1 MFLIFS
7 RNQKQT
13 FSFLLRVRINFEQLW
28 NAKVF
33 VYLLLIPKSSSS
45 LNCLIGI
52 QSVTTTRRK
61 PRQQARNEQHCDKR
75 HCRHNIR
82 LFIQQTRIF
91 PLATKIIHPIPYIRH
106 EYFMAIA
113 ANFHFKFTV
122 IFHKHVDR
130 LIYNSKWQQKMAPV
144 GYSCII
150 NSAIINFHKTNS
162 IRTRDVMEFP

>member
-1 MFLIFS
+1 MQKFLCLS
-7 RNQKQT
+7 
-13 FSFLLRVRINFEQLW
+13 
-28 NAKVF
+28 
-33 VYLLLIPKSSSS
+33 LLIPKSSSS

-91 PLATKIIHPIPYIRH
+91 PLATKIIHPIPYLRH

-150 NSAIINFHKTNS
+150 NSAIINFHKTSS
-162 IRTRDVMEFP
+162 IRTRDVIEFPYNSTTRG